1 MNNLER
7 ALNLNSD
14 GDPTLRMLET
24 TTYTWKKKNERDVRY
39 KYFSEFFMEE

>member
-7 ALNLNSD
+7 PLNLNSD

-24 TTYTWKKKNERDVRY
+24 TTYTWKKKITWREI
-39 KYFSEFFMEE
+39 